1 MALIFD
7 NFFDSTVTSSANSAA
22 FQAAVNA
29 VENFLTSQLTT
40 FGANS
45 DVTLRINWRFA
56 TTDYKG
62 NAFGPNTLAN
72 NVFLD
77 TDTFSYT
84 DIRNALLARVDSNDA
99 NPGDDAAF
107 TGALPATDPG
117 VATAGNTVLWTLSR
131 DRKSCS
137 VSVVLRQMRA
147 MPKQILIPV
156 SRSTV
161 PSLSILIA
169 PMA

>member
-1 MALIFD
+1 LAPSSDWKQRGVEVNHPDNVQTVENVMALIFD

-72 NVFLD
+72 NVF
-77 TDTFSYT
+77 
-84 DIRNALLARVDSNDA
+84 
-99 NPGDDAAF
+99 
-107 TGALPATDPG
+107 
-117 VATAGNTVLWTLSR
+117 
-131 DRKSCS
+131 
-137 VSVVLRQMRA
+137 
-147 MPKQILIPV
+147 
-156 SRSTV
+156 
-161 PSLSILIA
+161 
-169 PMA
+169 

>member
-72 NVFLD
+72 NVFFRHRHL
-77 TDTFSYT
+77 FLHRY
-84 DIRNALLARVDSNDA
+84 
-99 NPGDDAAF
+99 P
-107 TGALPATDPG
+107 
-117 VATAGNTVLWTLSR
+117 
-131 DRKSCS
+131 
-137 VSVVLRQMRA
+137 
-147 MPKQILIPV
+147 
-156 SRSTV
+156 
-161 PSLSILIA
+161 
-169 PMA
+169 